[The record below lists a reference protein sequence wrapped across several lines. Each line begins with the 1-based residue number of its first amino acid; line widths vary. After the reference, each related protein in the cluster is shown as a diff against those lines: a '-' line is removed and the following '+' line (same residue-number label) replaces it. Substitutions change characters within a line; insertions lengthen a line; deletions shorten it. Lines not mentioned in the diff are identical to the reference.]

1 MLIIQSFQNPALLL
15 SEVIVSY
22 CPECEAVIEEEF
34 EDLGELVTCPEC
46 GVELEVI
53 SLDPVEF
60 DLAPEQDEDEEDENF
75 GFDDTDDEDDWDDDD
90 EFEDEDDDE
99 RENY

>member
-1 MLIIQSFQNPALLL
+1 LLL

-34 EDLGELVTCPEC
+34 EDLGEIVTCPEC

-60 DLAPEQDEDEEDENF
+60 DLAPVEDEEEEDEEDEDF

-90 EFEDEDDDE
+90 DLEDDDDDE
-99 RENY
+99 REKY